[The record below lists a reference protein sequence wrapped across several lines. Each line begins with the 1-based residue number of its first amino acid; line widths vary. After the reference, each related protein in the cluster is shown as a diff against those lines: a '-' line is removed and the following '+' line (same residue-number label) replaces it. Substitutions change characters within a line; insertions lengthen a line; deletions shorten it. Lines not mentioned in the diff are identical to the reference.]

1 MRQLRRLPWSS
12 GLALVATLYG
22 GACCGEAK
30 QRGIVNNADHAEQS
44 AANDNHDEEELA
56 RNRDVL
62 RGEASFYADFFAGRK
77 TASGERYN
85 PKELTAA
92 NRTLPL
98 GTKVRIRRIDN
109 GRTVVVRV
117 NDRGP
122 FGKRRRIFDLSK
134 AAAKQLDMLHA
145 GKAEVEAIVL
155 D

>member
-1 MRQLRRLPWSS
+1 M
-12 GLALVATLYG
+12 LYG

-30 QRGIVNNADHAEQS
+30 QRGIVNNANSHETHHASVNDDHE
-44 AANDNHDEEELA
+44 EEELG
-56 RNRDVL
+56 RDRDVL
-62 RGEASFYADFFAGRK
+62 RGEASYYADFFAGRK
-77 TASGERYN
+77 TASGEKYD
-85 PKELTAA
+85 PDEYTAA

-98 GTKVRIRRIDN
+98 GTKVRIRRVDN

-134 AAAKQLDMLHA
+134 AAAKKLDMLHA
-145 GKAEVEAIVL
+145 GRADIEAIVL